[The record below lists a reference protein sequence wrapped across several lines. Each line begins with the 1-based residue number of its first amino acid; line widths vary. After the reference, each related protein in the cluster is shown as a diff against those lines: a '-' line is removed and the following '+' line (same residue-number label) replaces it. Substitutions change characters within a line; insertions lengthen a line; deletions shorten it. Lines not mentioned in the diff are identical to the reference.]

1 MKAVIICAAPEID
14 IDYILE
20 YCNTADMIICADGG
34 LKYADMLSVVPDLI
48 VGDFD
53 SYNNILPNNTE
64 VKSLNTHKDNTD
76 TFACIDEAI
85 ARGYDRITLLCA
97 IGGRLDHTFAN
108 LTALDYMLDKG
119 VCGEIISATERI
131 QLLNKGNYRFDN
143 MSGRTF
149 SLFAFNC
156 ASCNVSYT
164 DVEYPLQS
172 YTIKSSFPLGISN
185 VFTGD
190 SSTITIHSGK
200 ALLVLNN

>member
-1 MKAVIICAAPEID
+1 MKAVIICAAPETN

-20 YCNTADMIICADGG
+20 QCNTADIIICADGG
-34 LKYADMLSVVPDLI
+34 LKYADMLCVVPDLI

-53 SYNNILPNNTE
+53 SYNNTLPNNIE
-64 VKSLNTHKDNTD
+64 VKPLSTHKDNTD

-85 ARGYDRITLLCA
+85 ARGYNQITLLCA

-131 QLLNKGNYRFDN
+131 RLLNKGNYRFDN

-156 ASCNVSYT
+156 NSCNVSYSN
-164 DVEYPLQS
+164 VEYPLQN

-190 SSTITIHSGK
+190 NSNIIIHSGR
-200 ALLVLNN
+200 ALLVINN